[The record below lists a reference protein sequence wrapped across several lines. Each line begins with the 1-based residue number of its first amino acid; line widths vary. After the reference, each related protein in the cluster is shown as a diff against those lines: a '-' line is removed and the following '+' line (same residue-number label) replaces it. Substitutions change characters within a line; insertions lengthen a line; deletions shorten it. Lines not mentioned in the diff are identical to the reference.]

1 MNEYDSNRIYDLASK
16 KGFEKTN
23 NFEET
28 DCYVLNTCHI
38 REKSTEKVYSDIGR
52 LKKNFLNKKKP
63 YVLVTGCVAQ
73 AENEVMLKREP
84 YIDAVVG
91 PQSYQ
96 ELSQIF
102 SSFEKRKKNNF
113 TDFDVVKKFDTLN
126 KIKNSI
132 SKVSSFVTIQEGCDK
147 FCSFCVVPYT
157 TGQEFSRNPKDIIRE
172 AKELVKNGVREI
184 TLLGQNVNAY
194 NFTENKKKSRL
205 SDLIFELDEIRNLK
219 RVRYTTSHP
228 NDMTKDLIDCYKYSK
243 KLMPFLH
250 LPVQSGS
257 NIILKKM
264 NRRHTREEYLDVIQ
278 NLMEVNPKMSFS
290 SDFIVGYP
298 EETSRDFDETISLIN
313 EVKFINSYSFIF
325 SPRPGTPAAKM
336 KILNKKIQQKR
347 LIILQDLLEKIKNY
361 KNKNEVGKINEV
373 LVENKMKN
381 QNNYFSRNKS
391 STPVI
396 IEEASETDVG
406 KLVNV
411 KIKKY
416 NRNSL
421 FGTVIRSNKVGEAA

>member
-1 MNEYDSNRIYDLASK
+1 M
-16 KGFEKTN
+16 
-23 NFEET
+23 
-28 DCYVLNTCHI
+28 
-38 REKSTEKVYSDIGR
+38 
-52 LKKNFLNKKKP
+52 
-63 YVLVTGCVAQ
+63 
-73 AENEVMLKREP
+73 
-84 YIDAVVG
+84 
-91 PQSYQ
+91 
-96 ELSQIF
+96 
-102 SSFEKRKKNNF
+102 
-113 TDFDVVKKFDTLN
+113 
-126 KIKNSI
+126 
-132 SKVSSFVTIQEGCDK
+132 
-147 FCSFCVVPYT
+147 
-157 TGQEFSRNPKDIIRE
+157 
-172 AKELVKNGVREI
+172 
-184 TLLGQNVNAY
+184 LGQNVNAY
-194 NFTENKKKSRL
+194 QNNNKSL

-257 NIILKKM
+257 YIILKKM